1 MFLVLIVFIVLGTL
15 FFSISMEGFS
25 AREYREKNQVK
36 YDNYEFVKQAYE
48 DYQRILD
55 LKL

>member
-1 MFLVLIVFIVLGTL
+1 VLGTL
-15 FFSISMEGFS
+15 FFSISVEGFS